1 MRVRSLL
8 FLIATLAWPSA
19 KDTPVLQDGLAV
31 TFQPAVGG
39 SADHTVR
46 PHFMLYVQV
55 GEAPSPFVS
64 PGPFTAEWEG
74 VIHLD
79 LRDRFIF
86 QAELNGSLKL
96 ELNGNPV
103 MEVTG
108 TGGMT
113 EPTKRIRLNSRS
125 NTLKA
130 TFTSPEKGDAFFRL
144 YWSTPDYGNEPIP
157 PKYLK
162 HAPNE
167 NLAKGKALRRGR
179 QLAAEHRCFKC
190 HAADAPVKGMP
201 ELAMDAPSFEGIGLR
216 RGVDWM
222 ADWVL
227 YPKKLRPSAKMPA
240 MLHEATAESDARAIA
255 AYLGSL
261 KSGQPVKPVPVDAD
275 AISAGQAL
283 YKQLNCAAC
292 HALEKE
298 PAAPGKLA
306 LGQAQRKFGQAGA
319 LSAFLQNPQSHYKWI
334 RMPNFALAEKEA
346 NALAAFLFSEAAP
359 AKTDSPD
366 SDASKIAAGK
376 KMVSSQGCLNCH
388 SMKLENSFSVAAIS
402 DLAKGCLADSPAG
415 STVRF
420 GLAAEERVALRLF
433 LKEGRESLGQASLA
447 EFALRQTDDS
457 NCRNCHGQ
465 MESVPPFDVLGGKL
479 KPGWAE
485 KLLLGTLGERPRPWL
500 HARMPAF
507 PARASGVAKGLAM
520 LNGHSPVTPEEPALD
535 PEKAKIGR
543 KLVSANGGFFCFS
556 CHAIGSLKP
565 AQVFDAQGINLAEV
579 GDRLLPEY
587 FRRWMSSPL
596 RVDPQT
602 KMPAYFNQGQSAL
615 FDILDGDA
623 GQQIE
628 ALHHYIRLGGEMV
641 PPEAPGQ

>member
-1 MRVRSLL
+1 
-8 FLIATLAWPSA
+8 
-19 KDTPVLQDGLAV
+19 
-31 TFQPAVGG
+31 
-39 SADHTVR
+39 
-46 PHFMLYVQV
+46 
-55 GEAPSPFVS
+55 
-64 PGPFTAEWEG
+64 
-74 VIHLD
+74 
-79 LRDRFIF
+79 
-86 QAELNGSLKL
+86 
-96 ELNGNPV
+96 
-103 MEVTG
+103 
-108 TGGMT
+108 
-113 EPTKRIRLNSRS
+113 
-125 NTLKA
+125 
-130 TFTSPEKGDAFFRL
+130 
-144 YWSTPDYGNEPIP
+144 
-157 PKYLK
+157 
-162 HAPNE
+162 
-167 NLAKGKALRRGR
+167 
-179 QLAAEHRCFKC
+179 
-190 HAADAPVKGMP
+190 
-201 ELAMDAPSFEGIGLR
+201 MDA
-216 RGVDWM
+216 
-222 ADWVL
+222 A
-227 YPKKLRPSAKMPA
+227 
-240 MLHEATAESDARAIA
+240 
-255 AYLGSL
+255 
-261 KSGQPVKPVPVDAD
+261 

-292 HALEKE
+292 HTLEKE

-319 LSAFLQNPQSHYKWI
+319 LSAFLQNPQAHYKWI

-346 NALAAFLFSEAAP
+346 NALAAFLFSAAAP
-359 AKTDSPD
+359 AKTDLPD

-388 SMKLENSFSVAAIS
+388 SMKLENSFSVVAIS
-402 DLAKGCLADSPAG
+402 DLAKGCLADSPEG

-520 LNGHSPVTPEEPALD
+520 LNGHSPLTPKEPPLD
-535 PEKAKIGR
+535 PEKAKVGR

-565 AQVFDAQGINLAEV
+565 AQVFDAQGINLAKV

>member
-46 PHFMLYVQV
+46 PHFMLYVPA

-74 VIHLD
+74 VIHLE

-103 MEVTG
+103 MEATG

-261 KSGQPVKPVPVDAD
+261 KSGQPVKPAPVDAD

-292 HALEKE
+292 HTLEKE
-298 PAAPGKLA
+298 PSAPGKLA

-319 LSAFLQNPQSHYKWI
+319 LSAFLQNPQAHYKWI

-346 NALAAFLFSEAAP
+346 NALAAFLFSAAVP

-388 SMKLENSFSVAAIS
+388 SMKLENSFSVVAIS
-402 DLAKGCLADSPAG
+402 DLAKGCLADSPEG

-520 LNGHSPVTPEEPALD
+520 LNGHSPVTPEEPPLE
-535 PEKAKIGR
+535 PEKAKVGR

-565 AQVFDAQGINLAEV
+565 AQVFDAQGINLAKV